1 MITNTYN
8 QTHNRTPRG
17 TTNRGVH
24 SETKNQTKK
33 HIKDVSCTE
42 LREILDIVEL
52 NNLHYIQL
60 SNHVRDKVEVSF
72 SLRHIQELLESNNL
86 ENLIIEVNVNFS
98 NDNDS
103 DPEDIRILVRDSEA
117 VYTTITNKR
126 TGQVSQIPCNMCFVY
141 SLTSNRL
148 ITVYWNLA
156 NDNHDSIDWN
166 RYVDTDFYPYL
177 RSLHARKEASITR
190 LSQAS
195 ITRRY
200 H

>member
-1 MITNTYN
+1 MIAKTYN
-8 QTHNRTPRG
+8 KTHHRTPRG
-17 TTNRGVH
+17 TTNRGVQ
-24 SETKNQTKK
+24 SETKNQIKK
-33 HIKDVSCTE
+33 HVKDVSCTE

-86 ENLIIEVNVNFS
+86 ENLIIEVNVNFP

-103 DPEDIRILVRDSEA
+103 VPDDIRIFVRDSEA
-117 VYTTITNKR
+117 VYTTMTNKR

-148 ITVYWNLA
+148 VTVYWNPA

-177 RSLHARKEASITR
+177 RSLHARKEVS
-190 LSQAS
+190 L
-195 ITRRY
+195 TRRS

>member
-1 MITNTYN
+1 MITKTL
-8 QTHNRTPRG
+8 NRTPRG
-17 TTNRGVH
+17 TTNRGVQ
-24 SETKNQTKK
+24 SETKNQIKK
-33 HIKDVSCTE
+33 HIKDISCTE

-148 ITVYWNLA
+148 ITVYWNPA

-177 RSLHARKEASITR
+177 RSLHARKEAS
-190 LSQAS
+190 L
-195 ITRRY
+195 TRRS

>member
-1 MITNTYN
+1 MITKTL
-8 QTHNRTPRG
+8 NRTPRG
-17 TTNRGVH
+17 TTNRGVQ
-24 SETKNQTKK
+24 SETKNQIKK
-33 HIKDVSCTE
+33 HIKDISCTE
-42 LREILDIVEL
+42 LREILDIIEL

-148 ITVYWNLA
+148 ITVYWNPA

-177 RSLHARKEASITR
+177 RSLHARKEASLMT
-190 LSQAS
+190 LAS
-195 ITRRY
+195 ISMRRS

>member
-1 MITNTYN
+1 MITNTYSKI
-8 QTHNRTPRG
+8 HHRTPRG
-17 TTNRGVH
+17 TTNRGVQ
-24 SETKNQTKK
+24 SETKNQIKK

-72 SLRHIQELLESNNL
+72 SLRHIQKLLESSNL

-98 NDNDS
+98 SDNDS
-103 DPEDIRILVRDSEA
+103 DPEDIRILVRDSNA
-117 VYTTITNKR
+117 VYTTMTNKR
-126 TGQVSQIPCNMCFVY
+126 TGQVSEILCNMCFVY

-148 ITVYWNLA
+148 VTVYWNPA

-177 RSLHARKEASITR
+177 RSLHVRKEANLTR
-190 LSQAS
+190 HA
-195 ITRRY
+195 

>member
-1 MITNTYN
+1 MITKTYN
-8 QTHNRTPRG
+8 KTHYRTPRG
-17 TTNRGVH
+17 TTNRGVQ
-24 SETKNQTKK
+24 SETKNQIKK
-33 HIKDVSCTE
+33 HIKDVSSTE

-86 ENLIIEVNVNFS
+86 ENLIIEVNVNFPNVNFS
-98 NDNDS
+98 NVTDS
-103 DPEDIRILVRDSEA
+103 VPDDIRILVRDSEA

-148 ITVYWNLA
+148 ITVYWNPA

-177 RSLHARKEASITR
+177 RSLHARKEAS
-190 LSQAS
+190 LM
-195 ITRRY
+195 RRS

>member
-1 MITNTYN
+1 MITNTYSKI
-8 QTHNRTPRG
+8 HHRTPRG
-17 TTNRGVH
+17 TTNRGVQ
-24 SETKNQTKK
+24 SETKNQIKK

-72 SLRHIQELLESNNL
+72 SLRHIQKLLESSNL

-98 NDNDS
+98 SDNDS
-103 DPEDIRILVRDSEA
+103 DPEDIRILVRDSNA
-117 VYTTITNKR
+117 VYTTMTNKR
-126 TGQVSQIPCNMCFVY
+126 TGQVSEILCNMCFVY

-148 ITVYWNLA
+148 VTVYPA

-177 RSLHARKEASITR
+177 RSLHVRKEANLTR
-190 LSQAS
+190 HA
-195 ITRRY
+195 

>member
-1 MITNTYN
+1 M
-8 QTHNRTPRG
+8 
-17 TTNRGVH
+17 
-24 SETKNQTKK
+24 
-33 HIKDVSCTE
+33 
-42 LREILDIVEL
+42 REILDIVEL

-72 SLRHIQELLESNNL
+72 SLRHIQELLESSNL
-86 ENLIIEVNVNFS
+86 ENLISEVNVNFS
-98 NDNDS
+98 NVNFPNDTDS
-103 DPEDIRILVRDSEA
+103 VPDDIRFLVRDSEA

-126 TGQVSQIPCNMCFVY
+126 TGQVSHIPCNMCFVY

-148 ITVYWNLA
+148 VTVYWNPA

-177 RSLHARKEASITR
+177 RSLHARKEVALTR
-190 LSQAS
+190 HA
-195 ITRRY
+195 

>member
-1 MITNTYN
+1 MISKTYN
-8 QTHNRTPRG
+8 KTHHRTPRG
-17 TTNRGVH
+17 TTNRGIQ
-24 SETKNQTKK
+24 SETKNQIKK

-72 SLRHIQELLESNNL
+72 SLRHIQELLESSNL
-86 ENLIIEVNVNFS
+86 ENLIIEVNVNFPNVNES
-98 NDNDS
+98 VPD
-103 DPEDIRILVRDSEA
+103 DIRILVRDSEA

-148 ITVYWNLA
+148 ITVYWNPA

-166 RYVDTDFYPYL
+166 RYVDTDFYPYI
-177 RSLHARKEASITR
+177 RSLHVRKEVSLTR
-190 LSQAS
+190 HA
-195 ITRRY
+195 

>member
-1 MITNTYN
+1 MISKTYN
-8 QTHNRTPRG
+8 KTHHRTPRG
-17 TTNRGVH
+17 TTNRGVQ
-24 SETKNQTKK
+24 SETKNQIKK

-72 SLRHIQELLESNNL
+72 SLRHIQELLESSNL
-86 ENLIIEVNVNFS
+86 ENLIIEVNVNFPNVNES
-98 NDNDS
+98 VPD
-103 DPEDIRILVRDSEA
+103 DIRILVRDSEA

-148 ITVYWNLA
+148 ITVYWNPA

-166 RYVDTDFYPYL
+166 RYVDTDFYPYI
-177 RSLHARKEASITR
+177 RSLHVRKEVSLTR
-190 LSQAS
+190 HA
-195 ITRRY
+195 

>member
-1 MITNTYN
+1 MITKTL
-8 QTHNRTPRG
+8 NRTPRG
-17 TTNRGVH
+17 TTNRGVQ
-24 SETKNQTKK
+24 SETKNQIKK
-33 HIKDVSCTE
+33 HIKDISCTE

-52 NNLHYIQL
+52 NNLYYIQL

-86 ENLIIEVNVNFS
+86 ENLIIEVNVNFPNVNFP

-103 DPEDIRILVRDSEA
+103 VPDDIRILVRDSEA
-117 VYTTITNKR
+117 VYTTMTNKR

-148 ITVYWNLA
+148 VTVYWNPA

-177 RSLHARKEASITR
+177 RSLHARKEVS
-190 LSQAS
+190 L
-195 ITRRY
+195 TRRS

>member
-1 MITNTYN
+1 MITKTYN
-8 QTHNRTPRG
+8 KTHHRTPRG
-17 TTNRGVH
+17 TTNRGVQ
-24 SETKNQTKK
+24 SETKNQIKK

-72 SLRHIQELLESNNL
+72 SLRHIQKLLESSNL

-103 DPEDIRILVRDSEA
+103 DPEDIRILVRDSDA
-117 VYTTITNKR
+117 VYTTMTNKC

-148 ITVYWNLA
+148 ITVYWNPA
-156 NDNHDSIDWN
+156 NDNHNSIDWN

-177 RSLHARKEASITR
+177 RSLHARKEVTLTR
-190 LSQAS
+190 HA
-195 ITRRY
+195 

>member
-1 MITNTYN
+1 MITKTYN
-8 QTHNRTPRG
+8 KTHHRIPRG
-17 TTNRGVH
+17 TTNRGVQ
-24 SETKNQTKK
+24 SETKNQIKK
-33 HIKDVSCTE
+33 HIKDISCTE

-52 NNLHYIQL
+52 NNIHHIQL

-72 SLRHIQELLESNNL
+72 SLRRIQELLESNNL

-98 NDNDS
+98 NVNDS
-103 DPEDIRILVRDSEA
+103 VSDDIRILVRDSEA

-126 TGQVSQIPCNMCFVY
+126 TGQISQIPCNMCFVY

-148 ITVYWNLA
+148 VTVYWNPA

-177 RSLHARKEASITR
+177 RSLHARKEVALTR
-190 LSQAS
+190 HA
-195 ITRRY
+195 

>member
-1 MITNTYN
+1 MITKTL
-8 QTHNRTPRG
+8 NRTPRG
-17 TTNRGVH
+17 TTNRGVQ
-24 SETKNQTKK
+24 SETKNQIKK

-148 ITVYWNLA
+148 ITVYWNPA

-177 RSLHARKEASITR
+177 RSLHARKEASLMTLAS
-190 LSQAS
+190 LSM
-195 ITRRY
+195 RRS

>member
-1 MITNTYN
+1 MITKTYN
-8 QTHNRTPRG
+8 KTHHRTPRG
-17 TTNRGVH
+17 TTNRGVQ
-24 SETKNQTKK
+24 SETKNQIKK

-60 SNHVRDKVEVSF
+60 SNHVRGKVEVSF

-86 ENLIIEVNVNFS
+86 ENLIIEVNANFP

-103 DPEDIRILVRDSEA
+103 VPDDIRILVRDSEV
-117 VYTTITNKR
+117 VYTTMTNKR

-141 SLTSNRL
+141 SLTANRL
-148 ITVYWNLA
+148 VTVYWNPA

-177 RSLHARKEASITR
+177 RSLHARKEAS
-190 LSQAS
+190 L
-195 ITRRY
+195 TRRS

>member
-1 MITNTYN
+1 MITKTYN
-8 QTHNRTPRG
+8 KTHHRTPRG
-17 TTNRGVH
+17 TTNRGVQ
-24 SETKNQTKK
+24 SETQNQIKK

-72 SLRHIQELLESNNL
+72 SLRHIQELLESSNL
-86 ENLIIEVNVNFS
+86 ENLIIEVNVNFPNVNES
-98 NDNDS
+98 VPD
-103 DPEDIRILVRDSEA
+103 DIRILVRDSEA

-148 ITVYWNLA
+148 ITVYWNPA

-166 RYVDTDFYPYL
+166 RYVDTDFYPYI
-177 RSLHARKEASITR
+177 RSLHVRKEVSLTR
-190 LSQAS
+190 HA
-195 ITRRY
+195 

>member
-1 MITNTYN
+1 MIAKTYN
-8 QTHNRTPRG
+8 KTHHRTPRG
-17 TTNRGVH
+17 TTNRGVQ
-24 SETKNQTKK
+24 SETKNQIKK

-42 LREILDIVEL
+42 LREILNIVEL

-72 SLRHIQELLESNNL
+72 SLRRIQELLESSNL
-86 ENLIIEVNVNFS
+86 ENLIIEVNVNFP
-98 NDNDS
+98 NDTDS
-103 DPEDIRILVRDSEA
+103 VPDDIRILVRDSEA

-148 ITVYWNLA
+148 ITVYWNPA

-177 RSLHARKEASITR
+177 RSLHARKEVALTR
-190 LSQAS
+190 HA
-195 ITRRY
+195 

>member
-1 MITNTYN
+1 MITKTL
-8 QTHNRTPRG
+8 NRTPRG
-17 TTNRGVH
+17 TTNRGVQ
-24 SETKNQTKK
+24 SETKNQIKK
-33 HIKDVSCTE
+33 HIKDISCTE

-72 SLRHIQELLESNNL
+72 SLRHIQELLKSNNL
-86 ENLIIEVNVNFS
+86 ENLIIEVNVNFP

-103 DPEDIRILVRDSEA
+103 VPEDIRILVRDSEA
-117 VYTTITNKR
+117 VYTTMTNKR

-148 ITVYWNLA
+148 VTVYWNPA

-177 RSLHARKEASITR
+177 RSLHTRKEAALMT
-190 LSQAS
+190 LAS
-195 ITRRY
+195 ISMRRF

>member
-1 MITNTYN
+1 MIAKTYN
-8 QTHNRTPRG
+8 KTHHRTPRG
-17 TTNRGVH
+17 TTNRGVQ
-24 SETKNQTKK
+24 SETKNQIKK

-86 ENLIIEVNVNFS
+86 ENLIIEVNVNFP

-103 DPEDIRILVRDSEA
+103 VPDDIRILVRDSEA
-117 VYTTITNKR
+117 VYTTMTNKR

-148 ITVYWNLA
+148 VTVYWNPA

-177 RSLHARKEASITR
+177 RSLHARKEVS
-190 LSQAS
+190 L
-195 ITRRY
+195 TRRS

>member
-1 MITNTYN
+1 MITKTYN
-8 QTHNRTPRG
+8 KTHYRTPRG
-17 TTNRGVH
+17 TTNRGVQ
-24 SETKNQTKK
+24 SETKNQIKK

-86 ENLIIEVNVNFS
+86 ENLIIEVNVNFPNVNFS
-98 NDNDS
+98 NVTDS
-103 DPEDIRILVRDSEA
+103 VPDDIRILVRDSEA

-148 ITVYWNLA
+148 ITVYWNPA

-177 RSLHARKEASITR
+177 RSLHARKEAS
-190 LSQAS
+190 LM
-195 ITRRY
+195 RRS

>member
-1 MITNTYN
+1 MITKTYN
-8 QTHNRTPRG
+8 KTHHRTPRG
-17 TTNRGVH
+17 TTNRGVQ
-24 SETKNQTKK
+24 SETKNQIKK

-72 SLRHIQELLESNNL
+72 SLRHIQELLESSNL
-86 ENLIIEVNVNFS
+86 KNLIIEVNVNFP
-98 NDNDS
+98 NDTDS
-103 DPEDIRILVRDSEA
+103 VPDDIRILVRDSEA

-126 TGQVSQIPCNMCFVY
+126 TGQVSHIPCNMCFVY

-148 ITVYWNLA
+148 VTVYWNPA

-177 RSLHARKEASITR
+177 RSLHARKEVALTR
-190 LSQAS
+190 HA
-195 ITRRY
+195 

>member
-1 MITNTYN
+1 MITKTYN
-8 QTHNRTPRG
+8 KTHHRPPRG
-17 TTNRGVH
+17 TTNRGVQ
-24 SETKNQTKK
+24 SETKNQIKK

-52 NNLHYIQL
+52 NNIHHIQL
-60 SNHVRDKVEVSF
+60 SNHVRDKVKVSF
-72 SLRHIQELLESNNL
+72 SLRRIQELLESSNL
-86 ENLIIEVNVNFS
+86 ENLIIEVNVNFP

-103 DPEDIRILVRDSEA
+103 VPDDIRILVRDSEA
-117 VYTTITNKR
+117 VYTTMTNKR

-141 SLTSNRL
+141 SLTANRL
-148 ITVYWNLA
+148 VTVYWNPA

-177 RSLHARKEASITR
+177 RSLHARKEAS
-190 LSQAS
+190 LM
-195 ITRRY
+195 RRS

>member
-1 MITNTYN
+1 MIAKTYN
-8 QTHNRTPRG
+8 KTHHRTPRG
-17 TTNRGVH
+17 TTNRGVQ
-24 SETKNQTKK
+24 SETKNQIKK
-33 HIKDVSCTE
+33 HIKDISCTE

-98 NDNDS
+98 DDNDS

-117 VYTTITNKR
+117 AYTTITNKR

-148 ITVYWNLA
+148 ITVYWNPA

-177 RSLHARKEASITR
+177 RSLHARKEAS
-190 LSQAS
+190 L
-195 ITRRY
+195 TRRS

>member
-1 MITNTYN
+1 MGCIIIHQFRNN
-8 QTHNRTPRG
+8 P
-17 TTNRGVH
+17 
-24 SETKNQTKK
+24 
-33 HIKDVSCTE
+33 
-42 LREILDIVEL
+42 

-86 ENLIIEVNVNFS
+86 ENLIIEVNVNFP
-98 NDNDS
+98 NVNFPNVNDS
-103 DPEDIRILVRDSEA
+103 VPDDIRILVRDSEA
-117 VYTTITNKR
+117 VYTTMTNKR

-141 SLTSNRL
+141 SLTANRL
-148 ITVYWNLA
+148 VTVYWNPA

-177 RSLHARKEASITR
+177 RSLHARKEVS
-190 LSQAS
+190 L
-195 ITRRY
+195 TRRS

>member
-1 MITNTYN
+1 MMTTTYN
-8 QTHNRTPRG
+8 KTHHRTPRG
-17 TTNRGVH
+17 TTNRGVQ
-24 SETKNQTKK
+24 SETKNQIKK

-52 NNLHYIQL
+52 NNIHHIQL

-72 SLRHIQELLESNNL
+72 SLRRIQELLESSNL
-86 ENLIIEVNVNFS
+86 ENLIIEVNVNFP
-98 NDNDS
+98 NDTDS
-103 DPEDIRILVRDSEA
+103 VPDDIRILVRDSEA

-148 ITVYWNLA
+148 ITVYWNPA

-177 RSLHARKEASITR
+177 RSLHARKEAA
-190 LSQAS
+190 LM
-195 ITRRY
+195 RRS

>member
-1 MITNTYN
+1 MITKTYN
-8 QTHNRTPRG
+8 KTHHRTPRG
-17 TTNRGVH
+17 TTNRGVQ
-24 SETKNQTKK
+24 SETKNQIKK

-52 NNLHYIQL
+52 NNIHHIQL

-72 SLRHIQELLESNNL
+72 SLRRIQELLESSNL
-86 ENLIIEVNVNFS
+86 ENLIIEVNVNFP
-98 NDNDS
+98 NDTDS
-103 DPEDIRILVRDSEA
+103 VPDDIRILVRDSEA

-126 TGQVSQIPCNMCFVY
+126 TGQVSQISCNMCFVY

-148 ITVYWNLA
+148 VTVYWNPA
-156 NDNHDSIDWN
+156 NDNHDSIHWN

-177 RSLHARKEASITR
+177 RSLHARKEAS
-190 LSQAS
+190 LM
-195 ITRRY
+195 RRS

>member
-1 MITNTYN
+1 MITKTYN
-8 QTHNRTPRG
+8 KTHHRTPRG
-17 TTNRGVH
+17 TTNRGVQ
-24 SETKNQTKK
+24 SETKNQIKK

-52 NNLHYIQL
+52 NNIHHIQL

-72 SLRHIQELLESNNL
+72 SLRRIQELLESSNL
-86 ENLIIEVNVNFS
+86 ENLIIEVNVNFP
-98 NDNDS
+98 NDTDS
-103 DPEDIRILVRDSEA
+103 VPDDIRILVRDSEA

-148 ITVYWNLA
+148 ITVYWNPA

-177 RSLHARKEASITR
+177 RSLHARKEVALTR
-190 LSQAS
+190 HA
-195 ITRRY
+195 

>member
-1 MITNTYN
+1 MITKTL
-8 QTHNRTPRG
+8 NRTPRG
-17 TTNRGVH
+17 TTNRGVQ
-24 SETKNQTKK
+24 SETKNQIKK
-33 HIKDVSCTE
+33 HIKDISCTE

-148 ITVYWNLA
+148 ITVYWNPA

-177 RSLHARKEASITR
+177 RSLHARKEASLMT
-190 LSQAS
+190 LAS
-195 ITRRY
+195 ISMRRS

>member
-1 MITNTYN
+1 MITKTYN
-8 QTHNRTPRG
+8 KTHHRTPRG
-17 TTNRGVH
+17 TTNRGVQ
-24 SETKNQTKK
+24 SETKNQIKK

-72 SLRHIQELLESNNL
+72 SLRDIQKLLESNNL
-86 ENLIIEVNVNFS
+86 KNLIVEINVNFS

-103 DPEDIRILVRDSEA
+103 DPEDIRILVRDSDA

-148 ITVYWNLA
+148 VTVYWNPA

-177 RSLHARKEASITR
+177 RSLRVRKEAALTR
-190 LSQAS
+190 HA
-195 ITRRY
+195 

>member
-1 MITNTYN
+1 MITKTYN
-8 QTHNRTPRG
+8 KTHHRTPRG
-17 TTNRGVH
+17 TTNRGVQ
-24 SETKNQTKK
+24 SETKNQIKK

-52 NNLHYIQL
+52 NNIHHIQL

-72 SLRHIQELLESNNL
+72 SLRRIQELLESSNL
-86 ENLIIEVNVNFS
+86 ENLIIEVNVNFP
-98 NDNDS
+98 NDTDS
-103 DPEDIRILVRDSEA
+103 VPDDIRILVRDSEA

-148 ITVYWNLA
+148 VTVYWNPA
-156 NDNHDSIDWN
+156 NDNHDSIHWN

-177 RSLHARKEASITR
+177 RSLHARKEVALTR
-190 LSQAS
+190 HA
-195 ITRRY
+195 

>member
-1 MITNTYN
+1 MITKTYN
-8 QTHNRTPRG
+8 KTHYRTPRG
-17 TTNRGVH
+17 TTNRGVQ
-24 SETKNQTKK
+24 SETKNQIKK

-52 NNLHYIQL
+52 NNVHHIQL

-72 SLRHIQELLESNNL
+72 SLRRMQELLESSNL
-86 ENLIIEVNVNFS
+86 ENLIIEVNVNFP
-98 NDNDS
+98 NDTDS
-103 DPEDIRILVRDSEA
+103 VPDDIRILVRDSEA

-148 ITVYWNLA
+148 ITVYWNPA

-177 RSLHARKEASITR
+177 RSLHTRKEAS
-190 LSQAS
+190 LM
-195 ITRRY
+195 RRS

>member
-1 MITNTYN
+1 MITKTL
-8 QTHNRTPRG
+8 NRTPRG
-17 TTNRGVH
+17 TTNRGVQ
-24 SETKNQTKK
+24 SETKNQIKK
-33 HIKDVSCTE
+33 HIKDISCTE

-98 NDNDS
+98 NVNYSNDNDS

-148 ITVYWNLA
+148 ITVYWNPA

-177 RSLHARKEASITR
+177 RSLHARKEA
-190 LSQAS
+190 LL
-195 ITRRY
+195 TRRS

>member
-1 MITNTYN
+1 MISTTYN
-8 QTHNRTPRG
+8 RIPRG
-17 TTNRGVH
+17 TTNRGVQ
-24 SETKNQTKK
+24 SETKNQIKK
-33 HIKDVSCTE
+33 HIKDISCTE

-98 NDNDS
+98 NKNES
-103 DPEDIRILVRDSEA
+103 ATEDIRILVRDSEA
-117 VYTTITNKR
+117 VYTTMTNKR

-148 ITVYWNLA
+148 VTVYWNPA

-166 RYVDTDFYPYL
+166 RYVDIDFYPYL
-177 RSLHARKEASITR
+177 RSLHVRKETS
-190 LSQAS
+190 LM
-195 ITRRY
+195 RRS

>member
-1 MITNTYN
+1 MITKTYSK
-8 QTHNRTPRG
+8 THHRIPRG
-17 TTNRGVH
+17 TTNRGVQ
-24 SETKNQTKK
+24 SETKNQIKK
-33 HIKDVSCTE
+33 HIKDISCTE

-52 NNLHYIQL
+52 NNIHHIQL

-72 SLRHIQELLESNNL
+72 SLRHIQELLESSNL
-86 ENLIIEVNVNFS
+86 ENLIIEVNVNFP
-98 NDNDS
+98 NDTDS
-103 DPEDIRILVRDSEA
+103 VPDDIRILVRDSEA
-117 VYTTITNKR
+117 VYTTMTNKR

-148 ITVYWNLA
+148 ITVYWNPA

-177 RSLHARKEASITR
+177 RSLHARKEAS
-190 LSQAS
+190 LM
-195 ITRRY
+195 RRS

>member
-1 MITNTYN
+1 MITKTYN
-8 QTHNRTPRG
+8 KTHHRTPRG
-17 TTNRGVH
+17 TTNRGVQ
-24 SETKNQTKK
+24 SETKNQIKK

-52 NNLHYIQL
+52 NNIHHIQL
-60 SNHVRDKVEVSF
+60 SNHVCDKVEVSF
-72 SLRHIQELLESNNL
+72 SLRRIQELLESSNL
-86 ENLIIEVNVNFS
+86 DNLIIEVNVNFS
-98 NDNDS
+98 NVNDS
-103 DPEDIRILVRDSEA
+103 VPDDIRILVRDSEA

-126 TGQVSQIPCNMCFVY
+126 TGQISQIPCNMCFVY

-148 ITVYWNLA
+148 VTVYWNPA

-177 RSLHARKEASITR
+177 RSLHARKEVALTR
-190 LSQAS
+190 HA
-195 ITRRY
+195 

>member
-1 MITNTYN
+1 MITKTL
-8 QTHNRTPRG
+8 NRTPRG
-17 TTNRGVH
+17 TTNRGVQ
-24 SETKNQTKK
+24 SETKNQIKK
-33 HIKDVSCTE
+33 HIKDISCTE

-103 DPEDIRILVRDSEA
+103 DSEDIRILVRDSEA

-148 ITVYWNLA
+148 ITVYWNPA

-177 RSLHARKEASITR
+177 RSLHARKEASLMT
-190 LSQAS
+190 LAS
-195 ITRRY
+195 ISMRRS

>member
-1 MITNTYN
+1 MISKTF
-8 QTHNRTPRG
+8 NRTPRG
-17 TTNRGVH
+17 TTNRGVQ
-24 SETKNQTKK
+24 SETKNQIKK

-60 SNHVRDKVEVSF
+60 SNHLRDKVEVSF
-72 SLRHIQELLESNNL
+72 SLRHIQELLESSNL

-98 NDNDS
+98 NVNFPNVNFPNDTDS
-103 DPEDIRILVRDSEA
+103 VPDDIRILVRDSEA

-126 TGQVSQIPCNMCFVY
+126 TGQVSQILCNMCFVY

-148 ITVYWNLA
+148 VTVYWNPA

-177 RSLHARKEASITR
+177 RSLHVRKEAS
-190 LSQAS
+190 L
-195 ITRRY
+195 TRRS

>member
-1 MITNTYN
+1 MIAKTYN
-8 QTHNRTPRG
+8 KAHHRTPRG
-17 TTNRGVH
+17 TTNRGVQ
-24 SETKNQTKK
+24 SETKNQIKK

-42 LREILDIVEL
+42 LREILNIVEL

-72 SLRHIQELLESNNL
+72 SLRRIQELLESSNL
-86 ENLIIEVNVNFS
+86 ENLIIEVNVNFP
-98 NDNDS
+98 NDTDS
-103 DPEDIRILVRDSEA
+103 VPDDIRILVRDSEA

-148 ITVYWNLA
+148 ITVYWNPA

-177 RSLHARKEASITR
+177 RSLHARKEVALTR
-190 LSQAS
+190 HA
-195 ITRRY
+195 

>member
-1 MITNTYN
+1 MTTKTYN
-8 QTHNRTPRG
+8 KTHHRTPRG
-17 TTNRGVH
+17 TTNRGVQ
-24 SETKNQTKK
+24 SETKNQIKK

-60 SNHVRDKVEVSF
+60 SNHLRDKVEVSF
-72 SLRHIQELLESNNL
+72 SLKHIQELLESSNL
-86 ENLIIEVNVNFS
+86 ENLIIEVNVNFP
-98 NDNDS
+98 NDTDS
-103 DPEDIRILVRDSEA
+103 VPDDIRILVRDSEA
-117 VYTTITNKR
+117 VYTTMTNKR

-148 ITVYWNLA
+148 VTVYWNPA

-190 LSQAS
+190 RS
-195 ITRRY
+195 